1 MYQRRLGRQYPEDAL
16 QKALV
21 DYLDLALPDD
31 AMYFAVPNGGKRLA
45 REAARLKSLGVLAG
59 IPDLCIIWRGTVI
72 FLELKAPKRGSLTTV
87 QRDVHHRLLFC
98 GVPVWTIRKV
108 EQAEYLLRGAGMPLQ
123 ATFAQ
128 QLKRVW
134 NDHIA
139 RQQTAA

>member
-31 AMYFAVPNGGKRLA
+31 AMYFAVPNGGKRPT

-72 FLELKAPKRGSLTTV
+72 FLELKAQRGSLKQV

-98 GVPVWTIRKV
+98 GVPVWTIRQV

-123 ATFAQ
+123 ATLGR
-128 QLKRVW
+128 QL
-134 NDHIA
+134 
-139 RQQTAA
+139 AA